1 MKTTPNYNI
10 LAGMIF
16 FRVVKYLKYKILSK
30 NSNGHGIHSP
40 FVFDLI
46 SRVFRNNFDPVIV
59 YSIEKFRT
67 KLIGDKRTISVKDLG
82 SGFDGRETT
91 LKKVSDIA
99 RYSAVPGRYALLL
112 ANMAVE
118 FGKPLIVEFGTS
130 FGISTM
136 YLASFCKETL
146 IFTME
151 GCPAIADIAYKN
163 FEESGLNNVK
173 LFIGPF
179 EEILPEI
186 TKQGIK
192 PGLIFIDG
200 NHRKQPVLS
209 YFKKIVEISENE
221 TVVIIDDIY
230 YSREMEEAWNEI
242 KRYEKVSM
250 TIDIFRMGIV
260 FFKKGIIRNDYII
273 RY

>member
-1 MKTTPNYNI
+1 
-10 LAGMIF
+10 MIF
-16 FRVVKYLKYKILSK
+16 FRVAKYLKYILLSK
-30 NSNGHGIHSP
+30 SSNGYGIHSP
-40 FVFDLI
+40 FVFDLV
-46 SRVFRNNFDPVIV
+46 SRVFRNNSDPVNV
-59 YSIEKFRT
+59 YSIEKVR
-67 KLIGDKRTISVKDLG
+67 KRLIGDKSTISVKDLG
-82 SGFDGRETT
+82 SGFGGRETT
-91 LKKVSDIA
+91 SGKISDIV
-99 RYSAVPGRYALLL
+99 RYSAVPRRYGILL

-136 YLASFCKETL
+136 YMALFCKETL
-146 IFTME
+146 IYTIE
-151 GCPAIADIAYKN
+151 GCPAIADIANKN
-163 FEESGLNNVK
+163 FEEYGLNNVK

-179 EEILPEI
+179 EEVLPDI
-186 TKQGIK
+186 TKQGMK

-209 YFKKIVEISENE
+209 YFNKMVEISGNE

-230 YSREMEEAWNEI
+230 YSRDMEEAWNEI
-242 KRYEKVSM
+242 KRHEKVSM

-260 FFKKGIIRNDYII
+260 FFKECITHKDYII